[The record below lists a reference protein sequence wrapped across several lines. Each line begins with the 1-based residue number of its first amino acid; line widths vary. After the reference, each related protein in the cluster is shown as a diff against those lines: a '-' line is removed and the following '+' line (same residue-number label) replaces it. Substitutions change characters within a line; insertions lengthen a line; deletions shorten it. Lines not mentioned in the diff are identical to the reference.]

1 MLIKEMTP
9 QEIRVLQEFRR
20 VSAETMTVAA
30 VTAIKHP
37 TGGGEAPALSL
48 VEKGFLSADAAREN
62 FTLTP
67 KAKEFLAYEPKPEFE
82 EAAAGAAE
90 SAE

>member
-1 MLIKEMTP
+1 MLIKGMTS

-20 VSAETMTVAA
+20 VSAETLTAEA
-30 VTAIKHP
+30 IKAIKHP
-37 TGGGEAPALSL
+37 AGGGEAPAISL
-48 VEKGFLSADAAREN
+48 IAKGYLTADEGRTS
-62 FTLTP
+62 FTLTE

-82 EAAAGAAE
+82 EAAAGAGE